1 MKAQHSSA
9 TGVWG
14 TARELVDLAR
24 ATLGRI
30 DLDPFSDPTWNATI
44 GAERILT
51 ERDDAFSCRWFGSD
65 SFPSAADILAGENDD
80 DGNRPA
86 SLYLSMRPRP
96 STAIVNGPGD
106 PSGDAIKRAWR
117 LTEWHHR
124 AGFLGGG
131 CIWIAFNVGQLQT
144 LQNAGAP
151 RSLLSFPLLI
161 ASSRVRYVESPAT
174 AAARHRQLAGVER
187 SLRTAT
193 GRRAKLLR
201 AQASRLAAGATA
213 PPHASA
219 VALLPAHNPREA
231 DRQRQIFALV
241 GGRLGEVRL

>member
-24 ATLGRI
+24 ATLGGI
-30 DLDPFSDPTWNATI
+30 DLDPFTDAAWNAI
-44 GAERILT
+44 VGADRIIT
-51 ERDDAFSCRWFGSD
+51 AREDAFRCAWFDEG
-65 SFPSAADILAGENDD
+65 PTAREILAGDLTAWETPA
-80 DGNRPA
+80 RPA
-86 SLYLSMRPRP
+86 
-96 STAIVNGPGD
+96 TAIVNGPGD

-117 LTEWHHR
+117 LTEWYHR
-124 AGFLGGG
+124 NGFLGGG

-161 ASSRVRYVESPAT
+161 ASSRVRYLESPAT
-174 AAARHRQLAGVER
+174 AASRARKLADVER
-187 SLRTAT
+187 KLRTAT
-193 GRRAKLLR
+193 GARAKLLR
-201 AQASRLAAGATA
+201 SQASRLAAGATA

-219 VALLPAHNPREA
+219 VALLPAHDPREA
-231 DRQRQIFALV
+231 ERQRAIFALV

>member
-24 ATLGRI
+24 ATLGGI
-30 DLDPFSDPTWNATI
+30 DLDPFTDAAWNAI
-44 GAERILT
+44 VGADRIIT
-51 ERDDAFSCRWFGSD
+51 AREDAFRCAWFDEG
-65 SFPSAADILAGENDD
+65 PTAREILAGDLTAWETPA
-80 DGNRPA
+80 RPA
-86 SLYLSMRPRP
+86 
-96 STAIVNGPGD
+96 TAIVNGPGD
-106 PSGDAIKRAWR
+106 PTGDAIKRAWR

-144 LQNAGAP
+144 LQNSGAP

-161 ASSRVRYVESPAT
+161 TSSRVRYVESPAT
-174 AAARHRQLAGVER
+174 ERARLAKLADVER
-187 SLRTAT
+187 KLRTAT
-193 GRRAKLLR
+193 GARAKLLR
-201 AQASRLAAGATA
+201 SQASRLAAGATA

-219 VALLPAHNPREA
+219 VALLPAHDPREA
-231 DRQRQIFALV
+231 ERQRAIFALV

>member
-24 ATLGRI
+24 ATLGGI
-30 DLDPFSDPTWNATI
+30 DLDPFTDAAWNAI
-44 GAERILT
+44 VGADRIIT
-51 ERDDAFSCRWFGSD
+51 AREDAFRCAWFDEG
-65 SFPSAADILAGENDD
+65 PTAREILAGDLTAWETPA
-80 DGNRPA
+80 RPA
-86 SLYLSMRPRP
+86 
-96 STAIVNGPGD
+96 TAIVNGPGD

-117 LTEWHHR
+117 LTEWYHHN
-124 AGFLGGG
+124 GFLAGGAV
-131 CIWIAFNVGQLQT
+131 WIAFNVGQLQT

-161 ASSRVRYVESPAT
+161 TSSRVRYVESPAT
-174 AAARHRQLAGVER
+174 ERARLAKLADVER
-187 SLRTAT
+187 KLRTAA
-193 GRRAKLLR
+193 GARAKLLR
-201 AQASRLAAGATA
+201 SQASRLAAGATA

-219 VALLPAHNPREA
+219 VALLPAHDPREA
-231 DRQRQIFALV
+231 ERQRAIFALV

>member
-24 ATLGRI
+24 ATLGGI
-30 DLDPFSDPTWNATI
+30 DLDPFTDAAWNAI
-44 GAERILT
+44 VGADRIIT
-51 ERDDAFSCRWFGSD
+51 AREDAFRCAWFDEG
-65 SFPSAADILAGENDD
+65 PTAREILAGDLTAWETPA
-80 DGNRPA
+80 RPA
-86 SLYLSMRPRP
+86 
-96 STAIVNGPGD
+96 TAIVNGPGD

-117 LTEWHHR
+117 LTEWYHR
-124 AGFLGGG
+124 NGFLAGGAV
-131 CIWIAFNVGQLQT
+131 WIAFNVGQLQT

-161 ASSRVRYVESPAT
+161 ASSRVRYLESPAT
-174 AAARHRQLAGVER
+174 AASRARKLADVER
-187 SLRTAT
+187 ALRKAT
-193 GRRAKLLR
+193 GARAKRLR
-201 AQASRLAAGATA
+201 AQASRLAGGAAA

-219 VALLPAHNPREA
+219 VALLPAHDPTEA
-231 DRQRQIFALV
+231 DRQRAIFAAV

>member
-30 DLDPFSDPTWNATI
+30 DLDPFSDAAWNATI
-44 GAERILT
+44 GADRILT
-51 ERDDAFSCRWFGSD
+51 ERDDAFRCAWFDNAPTAAQLLDASWD
-65 SFPSAADILAGENDD
+65 AESFAREPW
-80 DGNRPA
+80 R
-86 SLYLSMRPRP
+86 

-106 PSGDAIKRAWR
+106 PTGDAIKRAWR

-144 LQNAGAP
+144 LQNSGAP

-161 ASSRVRYVESPAT
+161 TSSRVRYVESPAT
-174 AAARHRQLAGVER
+174 ERTRLAKLADVER
-187 SLRTAT
+187 KLRTAT
-193 GRRAKLLR
+193 GARAKLLR
-201 AQASRLAAGATA
+201 SQASRLAAGATA

-219 VALLPAHNPREA
+219 VALLPAHDPREA
-231 DRQRQIFALV
+231 ERQRAIFALV